1 MQLTGQVLL
10 RQFGSFNTAI
20 WPMQVVAYILVVAA
34 LFLAAKRTKY
44 SAHVIAAI
52 LAAFWL
58 WNGVKFWLP
67 LGPSFP
73 PAWAFAALWIIQ
85 GLAFLVGIVKPSVS
99 YRVGSDVYSLVG
111 IALIVYAA
119 IGYPLFGYIVGH
131 IYPRAGI
138 VGVIPCPT
146 VILTFGLLLCTDT
159 KVPKS
164 LLVIPLLWGLLSLAW
179 IALGIVEDIG
189 LIVGALLATAMIM
202 YRDRQM
208 MPGTAF
214 RAA

>member
-1 MQLTGQVLL
+1 MQLTGEVLL
-10 RQFGSFNTAI
+10 KMFGRFNTAI

-44 SAHVIAAI
+44 SDQIIAAI

-67 LGPSFP
+67 AGPSFP
-73 PAWAFAALWIIQ
+73 PAWAFAALWILQ

-99 YRVGSDVYSLVG
+99 YRMGSDAYSLVG

-119 IGYPLFGYIVGH
+119 IGYPLFGYLVGH
-131 IYPRAGI
+131 IYPRVAI

-159 KVPKS
+159 KVLKA

-179 IALGIVEDIG
+179 ITLGIVEDIG
-189 LIVGALLATAMIM
+189 LIVGALLATALIV
-202 YRDRQM
+202 YRDRRVRLVNAQQ
-208 MPGTAF
+208 
-214 RAA
+214 AA